1 MTHGLLI
8 KDAQSNKVMGP
19 DTFTVRLVDARLSGL
34 GMMSP
39 GQKVSLPM
47 RSKVKEGMFAI
58 VMPLRQYQAG
68 ASLMDH
74 FRGGFP
80 NKNPHAPVS
89 TPYATVHDGRV
100 VLAANSV
107 SGATTDGNV
116 AIYVFTNV

>member
-19 DTFTVRLVDARLSGL
+19 DTFTVRLVDAQLSGI

-58 VMPLRQYQAG
+58 VMPLRQYRAG
-68 ASLMDH
+68 ASLMSYS
-74 FRGGFP
+74 P
-80 NKNPHAPVS
+80 NTHPDNPVS
-89 TPYATVHDGRV
+89 IPYATVHDGRV

-107 SGATTDGNV
+107 PGARTDGNV